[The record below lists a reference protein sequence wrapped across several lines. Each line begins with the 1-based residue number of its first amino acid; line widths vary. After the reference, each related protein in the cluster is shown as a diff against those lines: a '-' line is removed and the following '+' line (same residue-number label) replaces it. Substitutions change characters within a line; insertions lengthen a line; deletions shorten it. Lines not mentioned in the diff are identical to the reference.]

1 MLFIG
6 AAALLAL
13 VCALVF
19 VTRSQSSDAH
29 LSLTD
34 STAEEAARSAASVL
48 PRNTVLT
55 SLASGAP
62 PTPWML
68 TREDRNAAGMIE
80 NFFARSIPVPTS
92 EGRTFTKE
100 TIGHAG
106 PQLEVYV
113 PIVSTRRPVAVLAR
127 SWDSS
132 SGCLES
138 NIFFN
143 GAVDGRLAEIVAKMG
158 FERTDLFSDR
168 GFTVF
173 RNRRGSFRR
182 RSA

>member
-1 MLFIG
+1 MLLSG

-19 VTRSQSSDAH
+19 VTRSQSANATM
-29 LSLTD
+29 SLMD
-34 STAEEAARSAASVL
+34 SNAAEAARCASSVL
-48 PRNTVLT
+48 PKKTVLA

-127 SWDSS
+127 NWDPG

-138 NIFFN
+138 NLFFN
-143 GAVDGRLAEIVAKMG
+143 GAVDGRLAETVAKMG
-158 FERTDLFSDR
+158 FERTDMFSER

>member
-6 AAALLAL
+6 AAALLIL
-13 VCALVF
+13 MCALLI
-19 VTRSQSSDAH
+19 VTRSQTPEPIMSLSTTADAQ
-29 LSLTD
+29 
-34 STAEEAARSAASVL
+34 RSGTSVL
-48 PRNTVLT
+48 PKSTVLS

-113 PIVSTRRPVAVLAR
+113 PIVSTRRPVAVIAR
-127 SWDSS
+127 GWDAP
-132 SGCLES
+132 SGCMES
-138 NIFFN
+138 NLFFN

-158 FERTDLFSDR
+158 FERTDMFRDR

-182 RSA
+182 RTA

>member
-19 VTRSQSSDAH
+19 VTRSQSSDAS

-34 STAEEAARSAASVL
+34 SSAAEAARTAASVL

-68 TREDRNAAGMIE
+68 TREDRNTAGMIE

-106 PQLEVYV
+106 PQLELYV
-113 PIVSTRRPVAVLAR
+113 PIISTRRPVAVLAR
-127 SWDSS
+127 TWDDV
-132 SGCLES
+132 SGCVEPA
-138 NIFFN
+138 IFFN
-143 GAVDGRLAEIVAKMG
+143 GTVNGRLAEIVAKLGYEPSDM
-158 FERTDLFSDR
+158 FSNR

-173 RNRRGSFRR
+173 RNRKGSFRR
-182 RSA
+182 RTA

>member
-19 VTRSQSSDAH
+19 VTRSQSSDPS

-34 STAEEAARSAASVL
+34 SSAAEAARTAASVL

-68 TREDRNAAGMIE
+68 TREDRNAAGI
-80 NFFARSIPVPTS
+80 FARSIPVPTS

-158 FERTDLFSDR
+158 FERTDMFRDR

-182 RSA
+182 RTA